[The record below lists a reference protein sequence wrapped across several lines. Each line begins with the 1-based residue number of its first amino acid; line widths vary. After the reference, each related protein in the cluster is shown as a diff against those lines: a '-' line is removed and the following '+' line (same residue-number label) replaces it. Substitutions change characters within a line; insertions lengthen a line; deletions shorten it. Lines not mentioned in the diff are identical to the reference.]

1 MSVGTAGL
9 TSTTLAALSKLM
21 SNVEVADD
29 IIAVIRLV
37 IGQFTMK
44 NVETESIEI
53 PISVKLWRVP
63 GVHELLASLGH

>member
-1 MSVGTAGL
+1 
-9 TSTTLAALSKLM
+9 M
-21 SNVEVADD
+21 SNIEVADD
-29 IIAVIRLV
+29 IIGVIRLV

-63 GVHELLASLGH
+63 GVHELLASLGKWTRFDKEGQIEWQKRT

>member
-1 MSVGTAGL
+1 
-9 TSTTLAALSKLM
+9 M

-37 IGQFTMK
+37 IGQFSMK

-63 GVHELLASLGH
+63 GCHELLASLGKWYLSIMT